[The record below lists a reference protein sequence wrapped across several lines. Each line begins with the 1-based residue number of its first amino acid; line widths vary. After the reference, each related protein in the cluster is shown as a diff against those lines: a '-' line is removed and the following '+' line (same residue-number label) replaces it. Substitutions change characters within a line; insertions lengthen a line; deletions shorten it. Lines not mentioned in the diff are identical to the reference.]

1 MSSFT
6 VAGIVIGFGET
17 DRSVLEN
24 KQTTFSV
31 DVFQP
36 YVDNIT
42 ISITP
47 LTLDEFWR
55 SYAPSR
61 NVTPTIQ
68 TRIDAITDAA
78 ECKGIR

>member
-1 MSSFT
+1 MGG
-6 VAGIVIGFGET
+6 VAIGFGET
-17 DRSVLEN
+17 DRSVLES
-24 KQTTFSV
+24 KQTSVSV

-61 NVTPTIQ
+61 DVTPAIQ
-68 TRIDAITDAA
+68 NRIDAITDAA
-78 ECKGIR
+78 ECESVMY